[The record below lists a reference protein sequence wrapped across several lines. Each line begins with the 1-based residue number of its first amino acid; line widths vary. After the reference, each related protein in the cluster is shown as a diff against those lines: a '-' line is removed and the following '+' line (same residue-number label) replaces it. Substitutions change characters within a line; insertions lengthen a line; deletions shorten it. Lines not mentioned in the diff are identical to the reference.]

1 MHPVGI
7 ALAFLVFWSM
17 VAVGGFLLAF
27 CFNNLRH
34 SVTQIRLSNV
44 SSLRAASAVRAV
56 VNFLGA
62 AIGLSLASMGL
73 FATYTVIY
81 GR

>member
-17 VAVGGFLLAF
+17 VAAGGFLLVF
-27 CFNNLRH
+27 CARNLRH
-34 SVTQIRLSNV
+34 LASV

-56 VNFLGA
+56 VNAPLATPPRSRWASSHGPDHE
-62 AIGLSLASMGL
+62 GLPGH
-73 FATYTVIY
+73 

>member
-17 VAVGGFLLAF
+17 VAAGGFLLVF
-27 CFNNLRH
+27 CGMNLRH
-34 SVTQIRLSNV
+34 YVTEIRLSNV
-44 SSLRAASAVRAV
+44 SSIRATSAVRAV
-56 VNFLGA
+56 VNLLGA

-73 FATYTVIY
+73 LATYTVIY

>member
-17 VAVGGFLLAF
+17 VAAGGFLLVF
-27 CFNNLRH
+27 CARNLRH
-34 SVTQIRLSNV
+34 LASV

-56 VNFLGA
+56 VNLLGA
-62 AIGLSLASMGL
+62 AIGLSLASMGVV
-73 FATYTVIY
+73 ATYTVIY

>member
-17 VAVGGFLLAF
+17 VAAGGFLLVF
-27 CFNNLRH
+27 CAMNLRH
-34 SVTQIRLSNV
+34 FVAEARLASV
-44 SSLRAASAVRAV
+44 SSLRAASAVRAA
-56 VNFLGA
+56 VNLLGA
-62 AIGLSLASMGL
+62 AIGLSLASMGVV
-73 FATYTVIY
+73 ATYTVIY